1 MFERPAI
8 DWFDSILQ
16 KKNVCG
22 GDSTKKLYAGDYGNV
37 ASTLKYCFYL
47 FIYGL
52 NHILL
57 QFQSFDSVGRTIIW
71 QDWFH
76 FFFFYNFKLFS
87 SIIARSNRLVVRFLT
102 SSLQLELKQI
112 KYYLCNDFVVVVV
125 LYCCLLLYIT
135 LCYISSSSSSYYYY
149 CYIVEL
155 LASIG

>member
-1 MFERPAI
+1 MFAFI
-8 DWFDSILQ
+8 SFLSFFSAGSFILLRVWKACNRLVRFYSSE

-87 SIIARSNRLVVRFLT
+87 SIIARSFKSVSGSVPHFFT
-102 SSLQLELKQI
+102 STWTET
-112 KYYLCNDFVVVVV
+112 N
-125 LYCCLLLYIT
+125 
-135 LCYISSSSSSYYYY
+135 
-149 CYIVEL
+149 
-155 LASIG
+155 